1 MIRAYALGL
10 GAGTQVF
17 TEGLG
22 AAALG
27 TGDASKAV
35 SLSAGW
41 IINAVVAEW
50 VIRRPIRRRSA
61 RPALAPSP

>member
-1 MIRAYALGL
+1 MPVGV
-10 GAGTQVF
+10 GAGTQVL

-22 AAALG
+22 EAALG
-27 TGDASKAV
+27 TGDVSKAV

-50 VIRRPIRRRSA
+50 AIRRR
-61 RPALAPSP
+61 LAHEFDSC